1 MNEKELIIES
11 MAKFFKENDY
21 RSENYIDMYNAWSLS
36 TKMLISQNNVIFA
49 IKTLKELMDV
59 K

>member
-1 MNEKELIIES
+1 MSEKELIIES

-21 RSENYIDMYNAWSLS
+21 RSESYVDMYNAWSLS